1 MSYLFGLVFLIGLP
15 FGIAWAIAS
24 TLPEFAPKLSRRT
37 RIVVSAMAAGLVPVL
52 LPIAAVA
59 LTAPADS
66 EMAIPIA
73 ALLFMG
79 LLLGVIIGLPVAVMA
94 TRRKDPHRPLD
105 QIFK

>member
-1 MSYLFGLVFLIGLP
+1 MSFLIGIVFLVGLP
-15 FGIAWAIAS
+15 FGIAWALAS

-52 LPIAAVA
+52 LPIVAVG
-59 LTAPADS
+59 LTGPADS
-66 EMAIPIA
+66 EMAISIA

-79 LLLGVIIGLPVAVMA
+79 LLLSLIIGLPVAVMA
-94 TRRKDPHRPLD
+94 TRRKDPHGPID